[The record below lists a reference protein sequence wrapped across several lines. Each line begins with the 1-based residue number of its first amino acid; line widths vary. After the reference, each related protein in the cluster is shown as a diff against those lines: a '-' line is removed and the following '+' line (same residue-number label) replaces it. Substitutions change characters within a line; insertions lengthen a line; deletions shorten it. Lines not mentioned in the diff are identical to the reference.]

1 MRKGLILVW
10 EDEMPPKGFLLFPS
24 YSLLPIWQQSL
35 PSFDSDGLESS
46 EVVGEWM
53 SQWQRVRSTEEPRS
67 QRRL

>member
-10 EDEMPPKGFLLFPS
+10 EDEMPQG
-24 YSLLPIWQQSL
+24 WQRSP

-53 SQWQRVRSTEEPRS
+53 SQWQRVRSTEEPS
-67 QRRL
+67 ERRL

>member
-10 EDEMPPKGFLLFPS
+10 EDEMPPKG
-24 YSLLPIWQQSL
+24 WQQSP